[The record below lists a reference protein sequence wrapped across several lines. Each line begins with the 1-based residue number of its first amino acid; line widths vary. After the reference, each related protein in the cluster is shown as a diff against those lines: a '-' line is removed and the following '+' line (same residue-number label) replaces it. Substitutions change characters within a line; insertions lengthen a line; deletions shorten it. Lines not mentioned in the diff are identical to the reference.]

1 MRSFS
6 SFLFILTVC
15 ISTFITSCKGPEGP
29 VGATGAK
36 GDAGTSGPTGAKGDK
51 GDTGSANVKYTEWF
65 APEWDDFFRSEDNLY
80 MLLNTTKTSQA
91 ILTEEVIDKS
101 AIHIYIRYN
110 ERIYNNANGGFELIQ
125 RVTGNSS
132 IWGYTKVPDRITN
145 TQNDFNQILAAYD
158 NVGKNYF
165 KPRIQINTNFYDLG
179 IQREIAIE
187 EYKTKTAIQIRE
199 LSKDIAQFRIV
210 VIPGAV
216 LSGRQKAVNFDNYE
230 EVKNVFGLTD

>member
-36 GDAGTSGPTGAKGDK
+36 GDAGTPGPTGAKGDK

-125 RVTGNSS
+125 RVTGDSS
-132 IWGYTKVPDRITN
+132 I
-145 TQNDFNQILAAYD
+145 
-158 NVGKNYF
+158 
-165 KPRIQINTNFYDLG
+165 
-179 IQREIAIE
+179 
-187 EYKTKTAIQIRE
+187 
-199 LSKDIAQFRIV
+199 
-210 VIPGAV
+210 
-216 LSGRQKAVNFDNYE
+216 
-230 EVKNVFGLTD
+230 